1 MKQSIKAV
9 DIISPEE
16 PPNFPSFPSLPDL
29 EVHGLDTGG
38 EAVSG
43 GSMGSE
49 PAGVGLG
56 VEPGV
61 GGVGL
66 CVGGGIMPDGVGLR
80 VGRRVVLG
88 GGSGVCCCIALHCEV
103 EKEMFV

>member
-16 PPNFPSFPSLPDL
+16 PPNLPSFPSLPDL

-66 CVGGGIMPDGVGLR
+66 PFAQVFSPLLLLVHGL
-80 VGRRVVLG
+80 
-88 GGSGVCCCIALHCEV
+88 SKHQHQS
-103 EKEMFV
+103 FV